1 MPCSSFMFH
10 SSSHSNLCRVGSQL
24 LKTEESGIEEEM
36 VASFGNLA
44 GVNTGLNGA
53 AGTCGEVRFSMST
66 LFPDM
71 NC

>member
-1 MPCSSFMFH
+1 M
-10 SSSHSNLCRVGSQL
+10 GSQL

-44 GVNTGLNGA
+44 DVNTGLNGA
-53 AGTCGEVRFSMST
+53 AGPCGKVRFSMSS
-66 LFPDM
+66 LFLDI